1 MTWSK
6 QHDIALCMEVLVIQ
20 PNQHK
25 YGSRDRGQCWHK
37 IAKHLNQIEQ
47 PHFTVDQRAV
57 RDRFCKLQKDFKQ
70 KRAFEERASGIC
82 PDEPD
87 ELEQALEDIAE
98 MEKDQQE
105 QLSIG
110 ESKKRLFLE
119 KEKETAETMRKR
131 AMERMGE
138 SRARENVEREAKKR
152 KYREG
157 EL

>member
-1 MTWSK
+1 M
-6 QHDIALCMEVLVIQ
+6 
-20 PNQHK
+20 
-25 YGSRDRGQCWHK
+25 RR
-37 IAKHLNQIEQ
+37 EQ
-47 PHFTVDQRAV
+47 VA
-57 RDRFCKLQKDFKQ
+57 
-70 KRAFEERASGIC
+70 C

-87 ELEQALEDIAE
+87 ELEQALEDITE

-138 SRARENVEREAKKR
+138 TRARENIERGKKEKVWGGNCR
-152 KYREG
+152 VFEG
-157 EL
+157 EKGARKDYERRGV